1 LRKLFIVLAL
11 SLILMATSGMVM
23 AQDNSDITIGV
34 TNNNTGVDSYQTLHD
49 EALRKKAEEMGVET
63 IILDARGEPMKQ
75 VNQIQDLMTR
85 GVDVIIVWPV
95 SGKAIVPVLRQVQQ
109 RGIPVLIANSKI
121 DESGF
126 ELVEGFAGPDNITQG
141 EYAAQMM
148 AEALDGEGKVVEVM
162 GTPGYITA
170 EERSAGFHQEIE
182 ANHPG
187 IEIIETQ
194 PANWNREKAQ
204 EVMENYLTKY
214 DAGEIDGVYVGD
226 DNMGMG
232 AINAIKSAGRGEG
245 LKMTSATMFADG
257 YDEMQDGDIL
267 YGTLYQSPIDDA
279 NFTVEAAVK
288 LAKGEDIEFF
298 QYFETPK
305 VTDENIDEFE
315 RPIW

>member
-1 LRKLFIVLAL
+1 MRKLFIVLTL
-11 SLILMATSGMVM
+11 SFILMAASGFVM
-23 AQDNSDITIGV
+23 AQDNSDITIGM
-34 TNNNTGVDSYQTLHD
+34 TANNTGVDSYQTLHD
-49 EALRKKAEEMGVET
+49 EAFREKAEEMGVET

-75 VNQIQDLMTR
+75 VNQIQDLMTKN
-85 GVDVIIVWPV
+85 VDVIVVWPV

-126 ELVEGFAGPDNITQG
+126 ELVKGFAGPDNITQG

-148 AEALDGEGKVVEVM
+148 AEALDGAGKVVEVM

-170 EERSAGFHQEIE
+170 EERSKGFHDEIE
-182 ANHPG
+182 KNYPD
-187 IEIIETQ
+187 IEIVETQ

-214 DAGEIDGVYVGD
+214 DEGEIDGVYVGD

-232 AINAIKSAGRGEG
+232 AINAIKSAEREE

-257 YDEMQDGDIL
+257 YDEMKEEDIL

-305 VTDENIDEFE
+305 VTDDNIDEFE
-315 RPIW
+315 RPTW